1 MQRILKLC
9 AGAVPTRILEL
20 MQVDG
25 LTREHVASHLQVIGA
40 HTICFAWRVCSVGIV
55 EHMA

>member
-1 MQRILKLC
+1 MQRLC

-25 LTREHVASHLQVIGA
+25 LTREHVASHLQVIGGA
-40 HTICFAWRVCSVGIV
+40 HTI
-55 EHMA
+55 